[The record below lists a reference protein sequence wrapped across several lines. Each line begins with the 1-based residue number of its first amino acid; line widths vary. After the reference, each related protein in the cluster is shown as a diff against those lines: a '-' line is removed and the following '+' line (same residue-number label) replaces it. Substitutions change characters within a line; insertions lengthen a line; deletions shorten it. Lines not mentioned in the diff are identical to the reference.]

1 MYELSRVRLYSI
13 GPAGARYADTVLDLR
28 GVGEPVPSPA
38 PTQAEFFE
46 EEPVGPP
53 RRPAPAGVLFL
64 ENGGGKSVLLKLI
77 FSVML
82 PGHRNTLGGA
92 SSGVLRKFLLADD
105 CGHVALEWQH
115 TVTGETVVVGKVS
128 EWRGRQV
135 SNDPR
140 KFAEAWYSF
149 RPGPGLS
156 LDSLPVAES
165 AAVRPAAEGA
175 STARG
180 RRRTMKG
187 FRDALTEAGKAYP
200 HLDVVW
206 VEIHE
211 RWNEHLGELG
221 LDPELFRYQRE
232 MNADEGEAAGL
243 FAVKNDSDFTDL
255 LLRAV
260 TDTRDTDGLADLVHG
275 FAHKLG
281 RRAELTAER
290 DFTAGSLDLLQRIA
304 DAAERREQ
312 ACGVHAGAERR
323 TRTLARRL
331 SARGAEERARA
342 AELAER
348 VASAEQAVTDAEGAR
363 RRSELVAA
371 ELAYRHASLALAA
384 AEKGAAAQRREL
396 SDARTLHSAWQAAET
411 VLRHRAAADRSAR
424 VAAAIREAERD
435 AAPALAARAKAAA
448 DLVRALHA
456 AAEDGERVAGE
467 EEDRAAALQEAGEAA
482 HRDATSAATAAQRAR
497 SDAEHLRQR
506 LAEVEQET
514 AEAVR
519 AGWLDDSAPDADPA
533 RAALAAS
540 DAEKTTVAAFDEAR
554 ETARRTADHAKS
566 AAAEEARAELAAAR
580 AVDAAR
586 AAESAY
592 DAERR
597 AAEALGA
604 EQRLIELLGL
614 PQPSATVPAPRGG
627 ARPSAAEA
635 RGTGRVTVRIPD
647 PGAIGGQGTR
657 ALPADADRAGWITVR
672 VDEEDV
678 DDVGLSQLPAAF
690 RAGPAPYAPP
700 PTEDP
705 ALRDPGS
712 CGRVSCDP
720 GSCGHASCGPGSCGR
735 ASCDPGSCG
744 HASCDPGSCG
754 PASCDPGSCGRASCD
769 PGACGHA
776 SCDPGACG
784 HASCDPG
791 SRDRASRDH
800 AYASDEPLTDAR
812 GRHPAE
818 GRRPACGEG
827 PSAVDAPGVGE
838 PRPADR
844 MTGRV
849 DGAARVDAGWSGVH
863 AAGGRMGSCPVDG
876 AAPAGPTEGDGAA
889 AGDGRPGAGPAGQV
903 AGRVVETGAASVD
916 GGRPDA
922 GPVGEAE
929 ASRAVGREAARAGE
943 AEAGQALRRRPL
955 AAEARP
961 AGRVTMRIDEAGG
974 APSGGGPRPDGPR
987 EATRAVAAESRP
999 SGEVSARIEDGSG
1012 DGDEAR
1018 SETAAD
1024 TVRAEGPGAG
1034 ARRAEGAGAGASRA
1048 EGAGAGATRAEGV
1061 RADAGRAE
1069 GAGAGAVR
1077 TEGAGAGAARAD
1089 AAGAEGARAE
1099 SARADAV
1106 RAEDA
1111 RAEGAGADAV
1121 RAGGAR
1127 AEGAGGGAVRAE
1139 GARADAVRDDTARAD
1154 AVRADAVRAEGA
1166 RTGVTGSDATDE
1178 SDCWSPDPGGEP
1190 GRERTGR
1197 SRPARRPLADGP
1209 LTAEELDRNAD
1220 ALRELL
1226 DESVAAAERQLF
1238 ELRTA
1243 AAEDSRILGALG
1255 DGGLLPPSPDVLAA
1269 VEYLGEHGIP
1279 ALPGWRYLA
1288 QAVDPADHAAV
1299 LAARPEL
1306 VDGVV
1311 ITDPDSHARAR
1322 EVLGQASLLP
1332 RSAVAVGTSAALLAP
1347 TPASGTEDS
1356 GVFLVPPNP
1365 AMHDERAADD
1375 ERRELRARATER
1387 DEEIRAL
1394 AARLAGDRA
1403 LSARLASWRTGC
1415 PPGRLAELAAAAETA
1430 REAADTAQRALVEA
1444 RTARAEADEAATEA
1458 ARVRDERQEAAQR
1471 ARRVADALAGLAY
1484 RLRERAT
1491 WQTRLR
1497 ELAEEAAEYEE
1508 RAAGCVDRAR
1518 AADEDRRA
1526 AQRAAD
1532 DARRTARALRAE
1544 RAEIAGAPDD
1554 LGEDTEPPS
1563 ASLPA
1568 LREAYRAASQVYEKV
1583 GVGADL
1589 RAEQARAESDES
1601 AALASLD
1608 RLTNK
1613 VRTRAAQLLEGTDGA
1628 DGPSRQAA
1636 AARAESLV
1644 QMLESRASAASE
1656 QLGRLRG
1663 EAERLAPADGDAHTE
1678 LPEQLVPADAEQAK
1692 ELLRTANGELA
1703 ARTDALDTA
1712 RTAHADLVRAHRS
1725 AEDAAG
1731 GFDETAA
1738 LLRDL
1743 LRDGPGAEDDGE
1755 RPEPYAGGLAEAR
1768 QSAAEAR
1775 RSLRGCAADLSAAEA
1790 AVREAGDVLVR
1801 HANSTRYEQVR
1812 TPARQQ
1818 IRELPAAALPE
1829 HAAAWAEAFAPRLR
1843 VLTDE
1848 LEQLE
1853 RNRDS
1858 IVDRLRGL
1866 VESCLA
1872 TLRSA
1877 QRLSRLPEGLGEWS
1891 GQEFLRIRFEDPDQ
1905 ATLTERLGEV
1915 IDEATRSAVRKNS
1928 DLRRDGMSLLLR
1940 GVHAALQPRGVAV
1953 EILKPDAVLRAE
1965 RVPVGQMGDV
1975 FSGGQL
1981 LTAAIAL
1988 YCTMAA
1994 LRSNDRGR
2002 DKHRHAGTLFLD
2014 NPIGRANATYLLE
2027 LQRAVADA
2035 LGVQL
2040 LYTTGLFDT
2049 TALAEF
2055 PLVIRLRNDADLRA
2069 GLKYISVE
2077 EHLRPG
2083 LPVRE
2088 PEEEPQVHGQITAT
2102 RMYRRPDAD
2111 APASAPASARA
2122 SADGP

>member
-28 GVGEPVPSPA
+28 GVGAPVPHPA

-115 TVTGETVVVGKVS
+115 TLTGELVVVGKAS

-156 LDSLPVAES
+156 LDSLPVAEATS
-165 AAVRPAAEGA
+165 VRPPVEGA
-175 STARG
+175 SGATG

-200 HLDVVW
+200 HLEVYW
-206 VEIHE
+206 EEIHD

-243 FAVKNDSDFTDL
+243 FAVKKDSDFTDL

-260 TDTRDTDGLADLVHG
+260 TDTRDTDGLADLVGG
-275 FAHKLG
+275 FGNKLG

-290 DFTAGSLDLLQRIA
+290 EFTAGSVDLLNRIV
-304 DAAERREQ
+304 DAAETRAHARE
-312 ACGVHAGAERR
+312 VHAGAERR
-323 TRTLARRL
+323 TRTLARRF
-331 SARGAEERARA
+331 SARAAEERGRA
-342 AELAER
+342 AELAQR
-348 VASAEQAVTDAEGAR
+348 VTSAAHAVSEAETAR
-363 RRSELVAA
+363 GRSALIAA
-371 ELAYRHASLALAA
+371 ELAFRHASLALTA

-396 SDARTLHSAWQAAET
+396 LEARTLHSAWQAAEA

-448 DLVRALHA
+448 DLVRALAA
-456 AAEDGERVAGE
+456 AAEDGERHAAE
-467 EEDRAAALQEAGEAA
+467 EEERSTALQEAGEAA
-482 HRDATSAATAAQRAR
+482 HRDATAAATEAQRAR
-497 SDAEHLRQR
+497 SEAGHLRQR

-540 DAEKTTVAAFDEAR
+540 DAEKSTVAAWDAAR
-554 ETARRTADHAKS
+554 EAARTAAERARE
-566 AAAEEARAELAAAR
+566 AAAAEARAELAAAR
-580 AVDAAR
+580 AADAAD
-586 AAESAY
+586 AAENAY
-592 DAERR
+592 GAERR
-597 AAEALGA
+597 AAESLAA
-604 EQRLIELLGL
+604 EERLAELLSL
-614 PQPSATVPAPRGG
+614 PNTPASSLPGQRTGAVP
-627 ARPSAAEA
+627 
-635 RGTGRVTVRIPD
+635 D
-647 PGAIGGQGTR
+647 Q
-657 ALPADADRAGWITVR
+657 
-672 VDEEDV
+672 
-678 DDVGLSQLPAAF
+678 
-690 RAGPAPYAPP
+690 AGPAAAGSRGDG
-700 PTEDP
+700 TAGP
-705 ALRDPGS
+705 AGS
-712 CGRVSCDP
+712 PSGDR
-720 GSCGHASCGPGSCGR
+720 GPGDQ
-735 ASCDPGSCG
+735 AAGS
-744 HASCDPGSCG
+744 HVP
-754 PASCDPGSCGRASCD
+754 
-769 PGACGHA
+769 
-776 SCDPGACG
+776 
-784 HASCDPG
+784 
-791 SRDRASRDH
+791 
-800 AYASDEPLTDAR
+800 
-812 GRHPAE
+812 
-818 GRRPACGEG
+818 
-827 PSAVDAPGVGE
+827 VGE
-838 PRPADR
+838 Q
-844 MTGRV
+844 
-849 DGAARVDAGWSGVH
+849 
-863 AAGGRMGSCPVDG
+863 AAGGRPGTAAATGSGHVPG
-876 AAPAGPTEGDGAA
+876 AAFG
-889 AGDGRPGAGPAGQV
+889 
-903 AGRVVETGAASVD
+903 
-916 GGRPDA
+916 
-922 GPVGEAE
+922 
-929 ASRAVGREAARAGE
+929 
-943 AEAGQALRRRPL
+943 L
-955 AAEARP
+955 AA
-961 AGRVTMRIDEAGG
+961 
-974 APSGGGPRPDGPR
+974 
-987 EATRAVAAESRP
+987 
-999 SGEVSARIEDGSG
+999 
-1012 DGDEAR
+1012 
-1018 SETAAD
+1018 TAH
-1024 TVRAEGPGAG
+1024 
-1034 ARRAEGAGAGASRA
+1034 
-1048 EGAGAGATRAEGV
+1048 
-1061 RADAGRAE
+1061 
-1069 GAGAGAVR
+1069 
-1077 TEGAGAGAARAD
+1077 
-1089 AAGAEGARAE
+1089 
-1099 SARADAV
+1099 
-1106 RAEDA
+1106 
-1111 RAEGAGADAV
+1111 
-1121 RAGGAR
+1121 
-1127 AEGAGGGAVRAE
+1127 
-1139 GARADAVRDDTARAD
+1139 
-1154 AVRADAVRAEGA
+1154 
-1166 RTGVTGSDATDE
+1166 
-1178 SDCWSPDPGGEP
+1178 
-1190 GRERTGR
+1190 
-1197 SRPARRPLADGP
+1197 GP
-1209 LTAEELDRNAD
+1209 LTVTEFDRYADELRALLDRA
-1220 ALRELL
+1220 
-1226 DESVAAAERQLF
+1226 VAAAERQLF

-1243 AAEDSRILGALG
+1243 AADDSRILGALG
-1255 DGGLLPPSPDVLAA
+1255 DGGLLPPGPDVLAT
-1269 VEYLGEHGIP
+1269 VEHLGEHGIP

-1288 QAVDPADHAAV
+1288 QAVDPADHARV

-1311 ITDPDSHARAR
+1311 ITDPVSYGRAR
-1322 EVLGQASLLP
+1322 EVLSAAALLP
-1332 RSAVAVGTSAALLAP
+1332 RSAVAVGTAAALLAP
-1347 TPASGTEDS
+1347 VPARDAVGDDT

-1365 AMHDERAADD
+1365 AMHDEHAADE
-1375 ERRELRARATER
+1375 ERHALRARAAAR

-1403 LSARLASWRTGC
+1403 LAARIGAWRADC
-1415 PPGRLAELAAAAETA
+1415 PPGMLAELAAAATTA
-1430 REAADTAQRALVEA
+1430 REKAEAAAATLAEA
-1444 RTARAEADEAATEA
+1444 RTVRAEAEEAAADA
-1458 ARVRDERQEAAQR
+1458 AQVRDERQEAAQR
-1471 ARRVADALAGLAY
+1471 ARRAADALAGLAF
-1484 RLRERAT
+1484 RLRERSA
-1491 WQTRLR
+1491 WQAKLR
-1497 ELAEEAAEYEE
+1497 ELADDAAEAEA
-1508 RAAGCVDRAR
+1508 RAQTCLERAR

-1532 DARRTARALRAE
+1532 DAHRTARALRAE
-1544 RAEIAGAPDD
+1544 RAEIAGAPENLPD
-1554 LGEDTEPPS
+1554 EDADAPRV
-1563 ASLPA
+1563 ALPT
-1568 LREAYRAASQVYEKV
+1568 LREAYRAASQLYEKV

-1601 AALASLD
+1601 AALAELD

-1613 VRTRAAQLLEGTDGA
+1613 VRTRAEQLLESTDGA

-1644 QMLESRASAASE
+1644 QMLESRASEASE
-1656 QLGRLRG
+1656 KLGRLRG
-1663 EAERLAPADGDAHTE
+1663 EAERLAPEDGEVHTE
-1678 LPEQLVPADAEQAK
+1678 LPEELVPVDAEQAQV
-1692 ELLRTANGELA
+1692 LLRTATAELA
-1703 ARTDALDTA
+1703 ARTEALEAA
-1712 RTAHADLVRAHRS
+1712 RAAHAGLLRDHRS

-1731 GFDETAA
+1731 GFDEAAA

-1743 LRDGPGAEDDGE
+1743 LRDHTDEDGE
-1755 RPEPYAGGLAEAR
+1755 EPGPYPGGLEEAR
-1768 QSAAEAR
+1768 TAAAEAR
-1775 RSLRGCAADLSAAEA
+1775 RALRTRTAELSAADA
-1790 AVREAGDVLVR
+1790 AVREAGDILVR

-1818 IRELPAAALPE
+1818 IRELPASALPE
-1829 HAAAWAEAFAPRLR
+1829 HAAKWAEAFAPRLR

-1866 VESCLA
+1866 VESSLA

-1891 GQEFLRIRFEDPDQ
+1891 GQEFLRIRFEEPDQ

-1915 IDEATRSAVRKNS
+1915 VDEATRAAVRKNA

-1940 GVHAALQPRGVAV
+1940 GVQAALEPRGVSV

-2027 LQRAVADA
+2027 LQRAVSDA

-2083 LPVRE
+2083 LPQPAGE
-2088 PEEEPQVHGQITAT
+2088 GETIHGEITAT
-2102 RMYRRPDAD
+2102 RMFRRHDAGE
-2111 APASAPASARA
+2111 PAGATPPAR
-2122 SADGP
+2122 

>member
-28 GVGEPVPSPA
+28 GVGDVVPDPA
-38 PTQAEFFE
+38 PAQAEFFE

-115 TVTGETVVVGKVS
+115 TLTGECVVVGKVS

-149 RPGPGLS
+149 RPGPGMS

-165 AAVRPAAEGA
+165 TAVRPAAEGSSGA
-175 STARG
+175 QG

-200 HLDVVW
+200 HLEVHW
-206 VEIHE
+206 EEIHD
-211 RWNEHLGELG
+211 RWNEHLGDLG

-243 FAVKNDSDFTDL
+243 FAVKKDSDFTDL

-275 FAHKLG
+275 FGNKLG
-281 RRAELTAER
+281 RRAELIAER
-290 DFTAGSLDLLQRIA
+290 DFTAGSVDLLGRIV
-304 DAAERREQ
+304 DAADTRAR
-312 ACGVHAGAERR
+312 ARDVHAGAERR

-331 SARGAEERARA
+331 SARAVEERGRA
-342 AELAER
+342 AELAEQVTAAAHTVTEAER
-348 VASAEQAVTDAEGAR
+348 TRERSALI
-363 RRSELVAA
+363 SA
-371 ELAYRHASLALAA
+371 ELAYRHASLALTV
-384 AEKGAAAQRREL
+384 AEKAAAAQRREL
-396 SDARTLHSAWQAAET
+396 ADARTLHSAWQAAEA

-448 DLVRALHA
+448 DLVRALHT
-456 AAEDGERVAGE
+456 AAEGAEALANE
-467 EEDRAAALQEAGEAA
+467 EEERSAALQETGEAA
-482 HRDATSAATAAQRAR
+482 HRDATAAATEAQRAR
-497 SDAEHLRQR
+497 SETGHLRQR

-540 DAEKTTVAAFDEAR
+540 DAEKTTVAAWDTAR
-554 ETARRTADHAKS
+554 EAARRAADHAKEAAAAESRAELTAARAADAATAAEQAHDAERRTADA
-566 AAAEEARAELAAAR
+566 LAQ
-580 AVDAAR
+580 D
-586 AAESAY
+586 E
-592 DAERR
+592 
-597 AAEALGA
+597 
-604 EQRLIELLGL
+604 RLIALLGL
-614 PQPSATVPAPRGG
+614 PGALGGDTAGTPDGVPQPRRADAQGEP
-627 ARPSAAEA
+627 
-635 RGTGRVTVRIPD
+635 GTGTGD
-647 PGAIGGQGTR
+647 EGQGT
-657 ALPADADRAGWITVR
+657 A
-672 VDEEDV
+672 
-678 DDVGLSQLPAAF
+678 
-690 RAGPAPYAPP
+690 
-700 PTEDP
+700 
-705 ALRDPGS
+705 
-712 CGRVSCDP
+712 
-720 GSCGHASCGPGSCGR
+720 
-735 ASCDPGSCG
+735 
-744 HASCDPGSCG
+744 
-754 PASCDPGSCGRASCD
+754 
-769 PGACGHA
+769 
-776 SCDPGACG
+776 
-784 HASCDPG
+784 
-791 SRDRASRDH
+791 
-800 AYASDEPLTDAR
+800 
-812 GRHPAE
+812 
-818 GRRPACGEG
+818 
-827 PSAVDAPGVGE
+827 
-838 PRPADR
+838 
-844 MTGRV
+844 
-849 DGAARVDAGWSGVH
+849 
-863 AAGGRMGSCPVDG
+863 
-876 AAPAGPTEGDGAA
+876 
-889 AGDGRPGAGPAGQV
+889 
-903 AGRVVETGAASVD
+903 
-916 GGRPDA
+916 
-922 GPVGEAE
+922 
-929 ASRAVGREAARAGE
+929 
-943 AEAGQALRRRPL
+943 
-955 AAEARP
+955 
-961 AGRVTMRIDEAGG
+961 
-974 APSGGGPRPDGPR
+974 
-987 EATRAVAAESRP
+987 
-999 SGEVSARIEDGSG
+999 
-1012 DGDEAR
+1012 
-1018 SETAAD
+1018 
-1024 TVRAEGPGAG
+1024 
-1034 ARRAEGAGAGASRA
+1034 
-1048 EGAGAGATRAEGV
+1048 
-1061 RADAGRAE
+1061 
-1069 GAGAGAVR
+1069 
-1077 TEGAGAGAARAD
+1077 
-1089 AAGAEGARAE
+1089 
-1099 SARADAV
+1099 
-1106 RAEDA
+1106 
-1111 RAEGAGADAV
+1111 
-1121 RAGGAR
+1121 
-1127 AEGAGGGAVRAE
+1127 
-1139 GARADAVRDDTARAD
+1139 
-1154 AVRADAVRAEGA
+1154 
-1166 RTGVTGSDATDE
+1166 
-1178 SDCWSPDPGGEP
+1178 
-1190 GRERTGR
+1190 
-1197 SRPARRPLADGP
+1197 P
-1209 LTAEELDRNAD
+1209 LTAEALDHSAD
-1220 ALRELL
+1220 DLRGLL
-1226 DESVAAAERQLF
+1226 EDGVAAAERQLF

-1243 AAEDSRILGALG
+1243 AADDARILGALG
-1255 DGGLLPPSPDVLAA
+1255 DGGLLPPGPDVLAT
-1269 VEYLGEHGIP
+1269 VEFLGEHGIP

-1288 QAVDPADHAAV
+1288 QAVDPADHARV

-1311 ITDPDSHARAR
+1311 ITDPDTHARAR
-1322 EVLGQASLLP
+1322 EALTGAALLP
-1332 RSAVAVGTSAALLAP
+1332 RSTVAVGTAAALLAP
-1347 TPASGTEDS
+1347 TPGEHSGD
-1356 GVFLVPPNP
+1356 GDVFLVPPNP
-1365 AMHDERAADD
+1365 AMHDEHAADE
-1375 ERRELRARATER
+1375 ERQALRARAAQR
-1387 DEEIRAL
+1387 DDEIRAL
-1394 AARLAGDRA
+1394 AQRLAKDRELA
-1403 LSARLASWRTGC
+1403 ARLASWRSGC
-1415 PPGRLAELAAAAETA
+1415 PAGRLAELAAAATEARAFAEET
-1430 REAADTAQRALVEA
+1430 EAELAEA
-1444 RTARAEADEAATEA
+1444 RTARAEADEAAGEA

-1471 ARRVADALAGLAY
+1471 ARRAADALAGLAF
-1484 RLRERAT
+1484 RLRERAG
-1491 WQTRLR
+1491 WQTKLR
-1497 ELAEEAAEYEE
+1497 ELADEAVEYEA
-1508 RAAGCVDRAR
+1508 RAQACLDRAR

-1544 RAEIAGAPDD
+1544 RAEIAGAP
-1554 LGEDTEPPS
+1554 EDVALDADAPKTP
-1563 ASLPA
+1563 LPA
-1568 LREAYRAASQVYEKV
+1568 LREAYRAASQLYEKV

-1601 AALASLD
+1601 AALAELD
-1608 RLTNK
+1608 RLSNK

-1636 AARAESLV
+1636 AARAEAQV
-1644 QMLESRASAASE
+1644 QLIESRAATASE

-1663 EAERLAPADGDAHTE
+1663 EAERHAPEDGDAHTE
-1678 LPEQLVPADAEQAK
+1678 LPDDLVPADAEHAQA
-1692 ELLRTANGELA
+1692 LLRTATTELA
-1703 ARTDALDTA
+1703 VRTEALTQA
-1712 RTAHADLVRAHRS
+1712 KEAHAALLRTHRAT
-1725 AEDAAG
+1725 EDAAG

-1743 LRDGPGAEDDGE
+1743 LREHHDAEDE
-1755 RPEPYAGGLAEAR
+1755 EQPEPHPGSLEEAR
-1768 QSAAEAR
+1768 QAAAEAR
-1775 RSLRGCAADLSAAEA
+1775 RSLRGCAADLSAAET
-1790 AVREAGDVLVR
+1790 AVREASDILVR

-1818 IRELPAAALPE
+1818 IRELPASALPE
-1829 HAAAWAEAFAPRLR
+1829 HAKKWADAFAPRLR

-1848 LEQLE
+1848 LAQLE

-1866 VESCLA
+1866 VESALA

-1891 GQEFLRIRFEDPDQ
+1891 GQEFLRVRFEEPDQ

-1915 IDEATRSAVRKNS
+1915 IDEATRAAVKKNS

-1940 GVHAALQPRGVAV
+1940 GVQAALEPRGIAV

-2027 LQRAVADA
+2027 LQRAVSDA

-2083 LPVRE
+2083 LPQE
-2088 PEEEPQVHGQITAT
+2088 QQAPAEETVHGEITAT
-2102 RMYRRPDAD
+2102 RMFKKPVA
-2111 APASAPASARA
+2111 
-2122 SADGP
+2122 G

>member
-1 MYELSRVRLYSI
+1 MYELSRIRLYSI

-149 RPGPGLS
+149 RPGPGMS

-165 AAVRPAAEGA
+165 AAVRPAVEGA

-304 DAAERREQ
+304 EAAERREQ
-312 ACGVHAGAERR
+312 ARGVHAGTERR

-331 SARGAEERARA
+331 SARGGEERARA

-348 VASAEQAVTDAEGAR
+348 VGSAAQAVTDAESAR
-363 RRSELVAA
+363 SRSGLVAA

-396 SDARTLHSAWQAAET
+396 NDARTLHSAWQAAET

-435 AAPALAARAKAAA
+435 AAPALAARAKAAG

-456 AAEDGERVAGE
+456 AAADGERVAGE
-467 EEDRAAALQEAGEAA
+467 EEERSAALQEAGEAA

-566 AAAEEARAELAAAR
+566 AAAEEARADLAAAR

-604 EQRLIELLGL
+604 EQRLVELLGL
-614 PQPSATVPAPRGG
+614 PQPSAAVPAPRGG
-627 ARPSAAEA
+627 AARPSAADA
-635 RGTGRVTVRIPD
+635 RAAGGVTVRIPD
-647 PGAIGGQGTR
+647 AGALGRRGTR
-657 ALPADADRAGWITVR
+657 ALPTDSDRAGWITVR
-672 VDEEDV
+672 VDEEDA
-678 DDVGLSQLPAAF
+678 DDIGLSQLPAAF
-690 RAGPAPYAPP
+690 RASTRTIPLDAEPAPP
-700 PTEDP
+700 
-705 ALRDPGS
+705 
-712 CGRVSCDP
+712 
-720 GSCGHASCGPGSCGR
+720 
-735 ASCDPGSCG
+735 
-744 HASCDPGSCG
+744 
-754 PASCDPGSCGRASCD
+754 
-769 PGACGHA
+769 
-776 SCDPGACG
+776 
-784 HASCDPG
+784 
-791 SRDRASRDH
+791 DH
-800 AYASDEPLTDAR
+800 AYAFEEPPADTREHFPGTGGGEPGADPAYATGDLTA
-812 GRHPAE
+812 PPENEA
-818 GRRPACGEG
+818 A
-827 PSAVDAPGVGE
+827 APGSAATG
-838 PRPADR
+838 PAAR
-844 MTGRV
+844 WT
-849 DGAARVDAGWSGVH
+849 DGAAGA
-863 AAGGRMGSCPVDG
+863 MG
-876 AAPAGPTEGDGAA
+876 PAGPIEGDPASVGDWRAA
-889 AGDGRPGAGPAGQV
+889 AGA
-903 AGRVVETGAASVD
+903 
-916 GGRPDA
+916 
-922 GPVGEAE
+922 VGETEETPSAPQGM
-929 ASRAVGREAARAGE
+929 ALGE
-943 AEAGQALRRRPL
+943 DAEAGPEQAHRRRPL
-955 AAEARP
+955 AAESRA
-961 AGRVTMRIDEAGG
+961 AGRVTVRIDEAEDTLL
-974 APSGGGPRPDGPR
+974 AAGGPCPDGPR
-987 EATRAVAAESRP
+987 DGARTVAADSRP
-999 SGEVSARIEDGSG
+999 PGEVSARVG
-1012 DGDEAR
+1012 DGD
-1018 SETAAD
+1018 D
-1024 TVRAEGPGAG
+1024 
-1034 ARRAEGAGAGASRA
+1034 
-1048 EGAGAGATRAEGV
+1048 
-1061 RADAGRAE
+1061 GRAE
-1069 GAGAGAVR
+1069 S
-1077 TEGAGAGAARAD
+1077 EAATGTAD
-1089 AAGAEGARAE
+1089 GIHAEPEPGTYDTDTD
-1099 SARADAV
+1099 SNTDPT
-1106 RAEDA
+1106 
-1111 RAEGAGADAV
+1111 
-1121 RAGGAR
+1121 
-1127 AEGAGGGAVRAE
+1127 
-1139 GARADAVRDDTARAD
+1139 DD
-1154 AVRADAVRAEGA
+1154 
-1166 RTGVTGSDATDE
+1166 
-1178 SDCWSPDPGGEP
+1178 SDCWAPEP
-1190 GRERTGR
+1190 GDAPGRGRSDR
-1197 SRPARRPLADGP
+1197 SRPAPRPLGDGP
-1209 LTAEELDRNAD
+1209 LTGEELDRNAE

-1226 DESVAAAERQLF
+1226 EESVATAERQLF

-1288 QAVDPADHAAV
+1288 QAVDPVDHAAV

-1311 ITDPDSHARAR
+1311 ITDPDTHARAR
-1322 EVLGQASLLP
+1322 AVLAQASLLP

-1347 TPASGTEDS
+1347 TPAPGTEDS

-1415 PPGRLAELAAAAETA
+1415 PPGRLAELAAAAETG
-1430 REAADTAQRALVEA
+1430 RETADAAQRELVEA
-1444 RTARAEADEAATEA
+1444 RSARAEADEAATEA

-1518 AADEDRRA
+1518 SADEDRRA

-1532 DARRTARALRAE
+1532 DAHRTARALRAE
-1544 RAEIAGAPDD
+1544 RAEIAGVPDD
-1554 LGEDTEPPS
+1554 LGEDTEPPTT
-1563 ASLPA
+1563 SLPA

-1644 QMLESRASAASE
+1644 QMLEGRASAASE

-1678 LPEQLVPADAEQAK
+1678 LPQETVPADAEQAK

-1755 RPEPYAGGLAEAR
+1755 RPEPYAGDLAEAR
-1768 QSAAEAR
+1768 QAAAETR
-1775 RSLRGCAADLSAAEA
+1775 RSLRGCAADLSAADSS
-1790 AVREAGDVLVR
+1790 VREASDVLVR

-1829 HAAAWAEAFAPRLR
+1829 HAAAWADAFAPRLR

-1905 ATLTERLGEV
+1905 ATLAERLGEV

-1940 GVHAALQPRGVAV
+1940 GVQAALQPRGVAV

-2088 PEEEPQVHGQITAT
+2088 PEEEQQVHGQITAT
-2102 RMYRRPDAD
+2102 RMYRRPEAD
-2111 APASAPASARA
+2111 AEAS
-2122 SADGP
+2122 DGAAEGP

>member
-28 GVGEPVPSPA
+28 GVGAPVPNPA

-46 EEPVGPP
+46 EEPAGPP

-115 TVTGETVVVGKVS
+115 TLTGELVVVGKVS

-156 LDSLPVAES
+156 LDSLPVAE
-165 AAVRPAAEGA
+165 ATAMRPPAEGVSGA
-175 STARG
+175 QG

-200 HLDVVW
+200 HLEVYW
-206 VEIHE
+206 EEIHD
-211 RWNEHLGELG
+211 RWNEHLGDLG

-243 FAVKNDSDFTDL
+243 FAVKKDSDFTDL

-260 TDTRDTDGLADLVHG
+260 TDTRDTDGLADLVSG
-275 FAHKLG
+275 FGNKLG

-290 DFTAGSLDLLQRIA
+290 DFTAGSVDLLGRIVESA
-304 DAAERREQ
+304 GTRARARD
-312 ACGVHAGAERR
+312 VHAGAERR
-323 TRTLARRL
+323 TRTLATRL
-331 SARGAEERARA
+331 SARAAGERARA
-342 AELAER
+342 ADLAQQVTAAAHTVTE
-348 VASAEQAVTDAEGAR
+348 AEQARAR
-363 RRSELVAA
+363 ASLIAA

-396 SDARTLHSAWQAAET
+396 SDARTLHAAWQAAEA

-456 AAEDGERVAGE
+456 AAEEGERHADE
-467 EEDRAAALQEAGEAA
+467 EEERSAALQEAGETA
-482 HRDATSAATAAQRAR
+482 HRDATAAATEAQRAR
-497 SDAEHLRQR
+497 SEAGHLRQR

-519 AGWLDDSAPDADPA
+519 AGWLDDTAPDADPA

-540 DAEKTTVAAFDEAR
+540 DAEKTTVAAWDEAR
-554 ETARRTADHAKS
+554 DAARAAADRAREA
-566 AAAEEARAELAAAR
+566 AAAESRAELAAAR
-580 AVDAAR
+580 AADAAQ
-586 AAESAY
+586 AAESAHQ
-592 DAERR
+592 AERR
-597 AAEALGA
+597 AAESIAA
-604 EQRLIELLGL
+604 EERLAELLSL
-614 PQPSATVPAPRGG
+614 PPAKPAVP
-627 ARPSAAEA
+627 
-635 RGTGRVTVRIPD
+635 
-647 PGAIGGQGTR
+647 
-657 ALPADADRAGWITVR
+657 
-672 VDEEDV
+672 
-678 DDVGLSQLPAAF
+678 
-690 RAGPAPYAPP
+690 
-700 PTEDP
+700 
-705 ALRDPGS
+705 
-712 CGRVSCDP
+712 
-720 GSCGHASCGPGSCGR
+720 
-735 ASCDPGSCG
+735 
-744 HASCDPGSCG
+744 
-754 PASCDPGSCGRASCD
+754 
-769 PGACGHA
+769 
-776 SCDPGACG
+776 
-784 HASCDPG
+784 
-791 SRDRASRDH
+791 
-800 AYASDEPLTDAR
+800 
-812 GRHPAE
+812 
-818 GRRPACGEG
+818 
-827 PSAVDAPGVGE
+827 
-838 PRPADR
+838 
-844 MTGRV
+844 
-849 DGAARVDAGWSGVH
+849 
-863 AAGGRMGSCPVDG
+863 
-876 AAPAGPTEGDGAA
+876 
-889 AGDGRPGAGPAGQV
+889 
-903 AGRVVETGAASVD
+903 
-916 GGRPDA
+916 
-922 GPVGEAE
+922 
-929 ASRAVGREAARAGE
+929 
-943 AEAGQALRRRPL
+943 
-955 AAEARP
+955 
-961 AGRVTMRIDEAGG
+961 
-974 APSGGGPRPDGPR
+974 GPRQ
-987 EATRAVAAESRP
+987 
-999 SGEVSARIEDGSG
+999 
-1012 DGDEAR
+1012 
-1018 SETAAD
+1018 
-1024 TVRAEGPGAG
+1024 
-1034 ARRAEGAGAGASRA
+1034 
-1048 EGAGAGATRAEGV
+1048 
-1061 RADAGRAE
+1061 
-1069 GAGAGAVR
+1069 
-1077 TEGAGAGAARAD
+1077 
-1089 AAGAEGARAE
+1089 
-1099 SARADAV
+1099 
-1106 RAEDA
+1106 
-1111 RAEGAGADAV
+1111 
-1121 RAGGAR
+1121 
-1127 AEGAGGGAVRAE
+1127 
-1139 GARADAVRDDTARAD
+1139 
-1154 AVRADAVRAEGA
+1154 
-1166 RTGVTGSDATDE
+1166 
-1178 SDCWSPDPGGEP
+1178 GGEP
-1190 GRERTGR
+1190 DEPAAAPVR
-1197 SRPARRPLADGP
+1197 SGQGP
-1209 LTAEELDRNAD
+1209 LTVEEFDRYAD
-1220 ALRELL
+1220 ELRDLL
-1226 DESVAAAERQLF
+1226 DQGIASAERKLF

-1243 AAEDSRILGALG
+1243 AADDSRILGALG
-1255 DGGLLPPSPDVLAA
+1255 DGGLLPPGPDVLAT
-1269 VEYLGEHGIP
+1269 VEYLGEQGIP

-1311 ITDPDSHARAR
+1311 ITDPVSYARAR
-1322 EVLGQASLLP
+1322 EVLAGAALLP
-1332 RSAVAVGTSAALLAP
+1332 RSAVAVGTAAALLAP
-1347 TPASGTEDS
+1347 VPGPTGGTDTD
-1356 GVFLVPPNP
+1356 VFLVPPNP
-1365 AMHDERAADD
+1365 AMHDEHAADE
-1375 ERRELRARATER
+1375 ERQALRARAAAR

-1394 AARLAGDRA
+1394 AARLTGDRSLA
-1403 LSARLASWRTGC
+1403 ARIGSWRADC
-1415 PPGRLAELAAAAETA
+1415 PPGMLTELAEAAATARVAAETA
-1430 REAADTAQRALVEA
+1430 EATLAEA
-1444 RTARAEADEAATEA
+1444 RTVRAEADEAAADT

-1471 ARRVADALAGLAY
+1471 ARRAADALAGLAF
-1484 RLRERAT
+1484 RLRERAG
-1491 WQTRLR
+1491 WQARLR
-1497 ELAEEAAEYEE
+1497 ELADEAAEYEA
-1508 RAAGCVDRAR
+1508 RAQTCLERAR

-1532 DARRTARALRAE
+1532 DAHRTARALRAE
-1544 RAEIAGAPDD
+1544 RAEIAGAPENLPEED
-1554 LGEDTEPPS
+1554 GE
-1563 ASLPA
+1563 ASRVPLAA
-1568 LREAYRAASQVYEKV
+1568 LREAYRAASQLYEKV

-1601 AALASLD
+1601 AALAELD

-1613 VRTRAAQLLEGTDGA
+1613 VRTRAAQLLESPDGA

-1644 QMLESRASAASE
+1644 QMLESRASEASE
-1656 QLGRLRG
+1656 KLGRLRG
-1663 EAERLAPADGDAHTE
+1663 EAERLAPADGEAHTE
-1678 LPEQLVPADAEQAK
+1678 LPEERKPTDADHAQS
-1692 ELLRTANGELA
+1692 LLRTATTELA
-1703 ARTDALDTA
+1703 VRTDALESA
-1712 RTAHADLVRAHRS
+1712 RATHARLLQAHRA

-1743 LRDGPGAEDDGE
+1743 LREHTDEEQEA
-1755 RPEPYAGGLAEAR
+1755 PEPYPGSLEEAR
-1768 QSAAEAR
+1768 RSAAEAR
-1775 RSLRGCAADLSAAEA
+1775 RSLRGCTADLSAADA
-1790 AVREAGDVLVR
+1790 AVREACDVLVR

-1818 IRELPAAALPE
+1818 IRELPASALPE
-1829 HAAAWAEAFAPRLR
+1829 HAAKWADAFAPRLR

-1848 LEQLE
+1848 LAQLE

-1866 VESCLA
+1866 VESALA

-1891 GQEFLRIRFEDPDQ
+1891 GQEFLRIRFEEPDQ
-1905 ATLTERLGEV
+1905 ATLIERLGEV
-1915 IDEATRSAVRKNS
+1915 IDEATRAAVKKNS

-1940 GVHAALQPRGVAV
+1940 GVQAALQPKGVAV

-2027 LQRAVADA
+2027 LQRAVSDA

-2083 LPVRE
+2083 LPQPATEGETV
-2088 PEEEPQVHGQITAT
+2088 VHGEITAT
-2102 RMYRRPDAD
+2102 RMFRRTPDPEA
-2111 APASAPASARA
+2111 ANA
-2122 SADGP
+2122 G